1 MINIAIDGLS
11 GSGKGELAKGLS
23 KNFNLKHLD
32 TGAIFR
38 TMGIIFW
45 KKKISD
51 PTEGQVESILND
63 AKIEINFDTSSQR
76 MFLNGEDVTPFLREE
91 EVSKLASKVSAF
103 SYAREK
109 YLSVVGE
116 FANHYDCVIDGRDIT
131 SIVLPDADVKIYLTA
146 DEKTRAERRYKENLE
161 RKIEDLY
168 KNIMME
174 DELQRY
180 RIEVHG
186 LKSSAAAVGAL
197 LLSKLARLQELAVI
211 DKDYETINALHPI
224 LMNQIRKTIMI
235 TILWKYFQFAIY
247 L

>member
-51 PTEGQVESILND
+51 PTESQVETILND
-63 AKIEINFDTSSQR
+63 AKIEINFDTNSQR

-131 SIVLPDADVKIYLTA
+131 SIVLPNADVKFYLTA
-146 DEKTRAERRYKENLE
+146 DEVTRAERRYKENVE
-161 RKIEDLY
+161 
-168 KNIMME
+168 KNISCTFE
-174 DELQRY
+174 
-180 RIEVHG
+180 EV
-186 LKSSAAAVGAL
+186 
-197 LLSKLARLQELAVI
+197 LSNLQERDYRDTHRDVAPLIIVDDAVVI
-211 DKDYETINALHPI
+211 DNTKLSIEETVEKCSKI
-224 LMNQIRKTIMI
+224 IREKLDIQN
-235 TILWKYFQFAIY
+235 KA
-247 L
+247 